1 VEFLE
6 RIGYY
11 VGTAA
16 FLGLAL
22 LIPLYLSQSRDL
34 RRLRLWME
42 YDPEA
47 PSEAEEA
54 AARSVQVAYETAVN
68 QAVADAAA
76 SRAAR
81 RAERAAAR
89 GEPPPSP
96 AAERVAAER
105 PAAAREVPLGPAE
118 RVMREGT
125 TVYPP
130 ESAWRRWLRRGP
142 STREL
147 LWVMAAAFLLG
158 VLIVGGSQL
167 LLSSGGDDAAPTT
180 TAGAGVVKEEVEV
193 AVLNGTAVP
202 GLAAR
207 VGDDVEANGYTLGAV
222 TNSEAPAAE
231 TVVLY
236 ERGHEQ
242 EAHVLARDLGVE
254 VVQLIDPESRDL
266 AVGADVVVVA
276 GEDRAQA

>member
-22 LIPLYLSQSRDL
+22 LVPLYLSQSRDV
-34 RRLRLWME
+34 RRLRVWAE
-42 YDPEA
+42 HDPQA
-47 PSEAEEA
+47 PAEAEEA
-54 AARSVQVAYETAVN
+54 AANSVRVAYETAVN
-68 QAVADAAA
+68 QALADAAA

-105 PAAAREVPLGPAE
+105 PATAREVSLPAE
-118 RVMREGT
+118 RVMPAGA

-130 ESAWRRWLRRGP
+130 ESAWRKWLRRGP
-142 STREL
+142 TTREL

-167 LLSSGGDDAAPTT
+167 LLSTGGDDAAPTT

-242 EAHVLARDLGVE
+242 EAHVVARDLGVE